1 MSIIPKINVGMSG
14 KKRSKM
20 NLDFDNSTTLN
31 VGTVQPT
38 MCREMVPNESFKVK
52 VSSLVRLAPMPVP
65 TFARMSLR
73 HYHCFVPYAELWEPF
88 TAFLSQQSYTSTNG
102 SAFVPSKVPVFPSSD
117 LFGIIG
123 TFSDISIYESK
134 DTSGYLTPITISE
147 SDQSAYSN
155 LKTILSSMNS
165 YSKYGH
171 TVGFLNYGIIQ
182 RYNLKSGQSDL
193 GGFGSYKHSNTAGVI
208 RLGGSVLVHNSNTTL
223 PTDFEGFLADSDS
236 SFGKSGFYNVPS
248 AGLITPEGADFIFH
262 VDNCLVCCKLK
273 APAKRLRTIFIGLG
287 YDFSCI
293 SKDLSFNWFKLFAY
307 YKCWYE
313 LFSPS
318 RERTFNETAC
328 YRLIKTF
335 SNKNGDSYFFANDDC
350 IAFIIDLM
358 VDCYYY
364 LPMDYFAMSVQRPY
378 DQFYGTVGSPSS
390 VPDQTLRTGTC
401 TYNMNTGTFT
411 NDGDVQIDHSGSGTV
426 GSGSPVK
433 VRTTSG
439 LTDPVVLRLANRL
452 LTFAGKNTV
461 VGRQIQ
467 DYLRSHYGISSAEHH
482 TNDSSIYRLGSSRV
496 QINVSDI
503 MSTADTE
510 SAKVGDYAGK
520 GIGYGD
526 SDVTEYTAKEF
537 GCWITLS
544 VIVPESGYYQGY
556 FLENRQSTRYDFF
569 TPEFDALGYQVLERG
584 EILSNLDFAS
594 GDVSDKISKY
604 SPSIAF
610 GFVPRYSHLKVGRNI
625 VNGDLSLSGSSAS
638 MSSYHFDRRFPTRRV
653 FEGPNGGYRVLAPE
667 YMPSIVSDVFRRIDP
682 TDRLGNYNRIFNY
695 TSNDVD
701 HFIVHNIFNV
711 TALSPMKPLAE
722 SFDTVVED
730 DNVIQVTKS

>member
-1 MSIIPKINVGMSG
+1 MSIIPKINVGLSG

-31 VGTVQPT
+31 VGTIQPT

-88 TAFLSQQSYTSTNG
+88 TAFLSQQSYTSTYGN
-102 SAFVPSKVPVFPSSD
+102 AFVPSQIPTFPIEDVFT
-117 LFGIIG
+117 IIAS
-123 TFSDISIYESK
+123 FSDISFYPNFP
-134 DTSGYLTPITISE
+134 DTSHGPLTITE
-147 SDQSAYSN
+147 SNQDD
-155 LKTILSSMNS
+155 
-165 YSKYGH
+165 YSKLVSLWSSLKSFSTYGH
-171 TVGFLNYGIIQ
+171 VSGFYRKSVIHSFNSKAGNIHLGDYG
-182 RYNLKSGQSDL
+182 
-193 GGFGSYKHSNTAGVI
+193 SNETSNAAGVI
-208 RLGGSVLVHNSNTTL
+208 RLGGSYLVINSDDTL
-223 PTDFEGFLADSDS
+223 DS
-236 SFGKSGFYNVPS
+236 SFPGFAESTKIYGVKSFYNDPT
-248 AGLITPEGADFIFH
+248 AGYITPEAADFIFI
-262 VDNCLVCCKLK
+262 VDGYLACCKLK
-273 APAKRLRTIFIGLG
+273 APAKRLRSIFIGLG
-287 YDFSCI
+287 YSFSPI
-293 SKDLSFNWFKLFAY
+293 SSPDVSFNWFKLLAY

-313 LFSPS
+313 LFSPN
-318 RERTFNETAC
+318 RERTFNETSC
-328 YRLIKTF
+328 YKLIKTM
-335 SNKNGDSYFFANDDC
+335 SNKNGDSYNFSNDDVLS
-350 IAFIIDLM
+350 FILDLI

-364 LPMDYFAMSVQRPY
+364 LPMDYFGMSVQRPY
-378 DQFYGTVGSPSS
+378 DQFYGTVGTPSAVPTQTLSTGTAPYSPSS
-390 VPDQTLRTGTC
+390 GTFS
-401 TYNMNTGTFT
+401 NTGNVSIEQSNHTT
-411 NDGDVQIDHSGSGTV
+411 LGAGGPVHVDVMSGV
-426 GSGSPVK
+426 
-433 VRTTSG
+433 
-439 LTDPVVLRLANRL
+439 TDPVVLRLANRL

-467 DYLRSHYGISSAEHH
+467 DYLRAHYGIVGAEHH
-482 TNDSSIYRLGSSRV
+482 TNDSSVYRLGSSRV

-556 FLENRQSTRYDFF
+556 FLENRHKSRYDFF

-584 EILSNLDFAS
+584 EIVSDLDF
-594 GDVSDKISKY
+594 DSKVVGE
-604 SPSIAF
+604 SIANYKPTVAF
-610 GFVPRYSHLKVGRNI
+610 GFVPRYSHMKVGRNI
-625 VNGDLSLSGSSAS
+625 VNGDLSLSGLQDS
-638 MSSYHFDRRFPTRRV
+638 MSPYYFDRKFPTRRYIKDI
-653 FEGPNGGYRVLAPE
+653 NGNVKVTSPE
-667 YMPSIVSDVFRRIDP
+667 YLPSIVSDSFRRIDP

-730 DNVIQVTKS
+730 DKVVQVTKA